1 MSGWSVR
8 HGGGIPCF
16 VRIHSCPGGL

>member
-8 HGGGIPCF
+8 HGGGISCF
-16 VRIHSCPGGL
+16 VRIHSCPGGP